1 MTLLSGA
8 DAAVGGQVR
17 AMPLASIAIC
27 SKEVDVCQSPVG
39 TGQAR
44 PGQGLLKSIDSLVMW
59 FMYVQCMR
67 IDSVMTLS

>member
-1 MTLLSGA
+1 MAAMTLLSGA

-44 PGQGLLKSIDSLVMW
+44 TRVAEKH
-59 FMYVQCMR
+59 
-67 IDSVMTLS
+67 